1 MAVSEQA
8 SEQVAAHR
16 NKKVGIVVSAK
27 MAKTIVVEVKRKVAH
42 PLYRR
47 VVTRKSKFYAHDE
60 KSVAR
65 VGDRVAIVEC
75 RPISKLKRWRL
86 AEVVWKP
93 QRAEAPE
100 LSAAEPAKSKGSA
113 E

>member
-8 SEQVAAHR
+8 ATHGNQ
-16 NKKVGIVVSAK
+16 KVGIVVSAK

-47 VVTRKSKFYAHDE
+47 IVTRKSKFYAHDE
-60 KSVAR
+60 KGLAQ
-65 VGDRVAIVEC
+65 VGDQVLIVEC

-86 AEVVWKP
+86 TEVIWKP
-93 QRAEAPE
+93 QRAGAD
-100 LSAAEPAKSKGSA
+100 EPAATKPSNSKGSA
-113 E
+113 K

>member
-8 SEQVAAHR
+8 TEKVAAHGNR
-16 NKKVGIVVSAK
+16 KVGIVVSAK

-60 KSVAR
+60 KSAAQ
-65 VGDRVAIVEC
+65 VGDQVSIVEC

-86 AEVVWKP
+86 AEVIWQP
-93 QRAEAPE
+93 QRADAV
-100 LSAAEPAKSKGSA
+100 AAGSAKSKGSA
-113 E
+113 T

>member
-8 SEQVAAHR
+8 VARR
-16 NKKVGIVVSAK
+16 NQKVGMVVSAK
-27 MAKTIVVEVKRKVAH
+27 MTKTIVVEVKRKVAH

-47 VVTRKSKFYAHDE
+47 IVTRKSKFYAHDE
-60 KSVAR
+60 KGLAQ
-65 VGDRVAIVEC
+65 VGDRVSIVEC

-86 AEVVWKP
+86 AEVIWKP

-100 LSAAEPAKSKGSA
+100 LSAAKPAHGKGNAVS
-113 E
+113 